1 MRKNNIPYGK
11 QFIDKKDIVEVVKSL
26 KGKFITTGRYVK
38 KFEDSI
44 KKKFKSKF
52 AISCSSATAGLHL
65 AFKSINLKNDVVL
78 MPSINFISLIAW
90 QNKWG
95 KSLSCRCRW

>member
-44 KKKFKSKF
+44 KKKFNSKF
-52 AISCSSATAGLHL
+52 PIS
-65 AFKSINLKNDVVL
+65 
-78 MPSINFISLIAW
+78 
-90 QNKWG
+90 
-95 KSLSCRCRW
+95 